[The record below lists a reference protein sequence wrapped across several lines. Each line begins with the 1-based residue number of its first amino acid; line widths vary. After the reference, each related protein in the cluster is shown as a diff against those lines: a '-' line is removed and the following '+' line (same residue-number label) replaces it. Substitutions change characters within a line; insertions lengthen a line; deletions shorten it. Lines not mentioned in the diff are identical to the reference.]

1 MNQCLHAKKVSISV
15 AFSLGPEF
23 TCSDR
28 HMGSL
33 HLLEAVFWLL
43 LTVLLDTAQYPTKW
57 HKVTLYCYIK
67 YFLDRI

>member
-43 LTVLLDTAQYPTKW
+43 LTVLLDYSTVSNKVAQSN
-57 HKVTLYCYIK
+57 TL
-67 YFLDRI
+67 FLYTELS